1 MAVQHSTKADPPKSS
16 GLRKRSTKTAKAV
29 PKPKQKATVKE
40 LAGVAI
46 PEGLEPGIESKV
58 DQHILERIKKCF
70 ARGKHANT
78 PQAEAEVALHMGSLL
93 MVQYNITQAEL
104 HEKADDD
111 EKFKLA

>member
-58 DQHILERIKKCF
+58 DQHILERIKNVLLE
-70 ARGKHANT
+70 ANMRI
-78 PQAEAEVALHMGSLL
+78 LHKPKPK
-93 MVQYNITQAEL
+93 L
-104 HEKADDD
+104 H
-111 EKFKLA
+111 FTWVRS